1 MDADDRGCAI
11 YQFDLPIS
19 FKGTIKAYGI
29 DMSGN
34 SAENTPG
41 GAIGVIAET
50 SDKHSQTSK
59 TTLEVLSNSQKT
71 KEYYNEDVKIRFTSQ
86 DSYSGLYL
94 IDYQAGS
101 DLQETVSYGTEGEKI
116 VTSEIIRDYL
126 IQADSNNENNIKLG
140 LRLEDLAGH
149 ETKVPEDKLPKIHID
164 TTKPVVE
171 VTYDN
176 LDVLNEKYYKDDRTA
191 TVTVTERNFDPK
203 DVTFEMEGPE
213 VSVSEWSHV
222 AGAGCAAGNDP
233 SDTKHT
239 DSCGWV
245 CQVHFS
251 EDGDYTFGFRCVD
264 LAGNEG
270 VYDQVDEFVI
280 DKTIPKITVEYD
292 NHSFLNEYY
301 YKEARTATITIEE
314 HNFSANDVEL
324 TMTAKDDGNV
334 TQNPGVSGWSE
345 AGDLHTATICY
356 DYDGEFT
363 FDIAYKDLAGN
374 EAEDYE
380 PDHFIVD
387 LTAPELEIFDI
398 EDRSA
403 NNGEVRPA
411 VRYFDTNY
419 DPEGTE
425 IVMTGYHTGTVE
437 MAGEKKLQ
445 ENGMELKLH
454 DFAYEPEMDDL
465 YTMEA
470 TVYDLAGNSSEAT
483 VQFSVNRFGS
493 VYTFDE
499 ATDALIGDRGRYYTN
514 QEQELVITETNV
526 DTLEFQEITCNL
538 NGKLTTLKEGSDYGV
553 SLNGNDSTWKQ
564 YTYTIGAHNFT
575 EEGTY
580 ILTIYSEDRASN
592 ASDNNSKGKK
602 VEFVVDKTKPGIII
616 SGVENNG
623 QYRANSREMT
633 LNVEDNVRLSQVA
646 VSIDGRETVFDAA
659 KIYEADGTFVMDIGS
674 TNHWQEIKVTVTDA
688 AGNEETLDDLRVL
701 VTANMLVQF
710 YRNAKLFY
718 GSLGIIVLGV
728 GLIFARKRRR

>member
-1 MDADDRGCAI
+1 M
-11 YQFDLPIS
+11 
-19 FKGTIKAYGI
+19 
-29 DMSGN
+29 
-34 SAENTPG
+34 
-41 GAIGVIAET
+41 
-50 SDKHSQTSK
+50 
-59 TTLEVLSNSQKT
+59 
-71 KEYYNEDVKIRFTSQ
+71 
-86 DSYSGLYL
+86 
-94 IDYQAGS
+94 
-101 DLQETVSYGTEGEKI
+101 
-116 VTSEIIRDYL
+116 
-126 IQADSNNENNIKLG
+126 
-140 LRLEDLAGH
+140 
-149 ETKVPEDKLPKIHID
+149 
-164 TTKPVVE
+164 
-171 VTYDN
+171 
-176 LDVLNEKYYKDDRTA
+176 
-191 TVTVTERNFDPK
+191 
-203 DVTFEMEGPE
+203 
-213 VSVSEWSHV
+213 
-222 AGAGCAAGNDP
+222 
-233 SDTKHT
+233 
-239 DSCGWV
+239 
-245 CQVHFS
+245 
-251 EDGDYTFGFRCVD
+251 
-264 LAGNEG
+264 
-270 VYDQVDEFVI
+270 
-280 DKTIPKITVEYD
+280 
-292 NHSFLNEYY
+292 
-301 YKEARTATITIEE
+301 
-314 HNFSANDVEL
+314 
-324 TMTAKDDGNV
+324 
-334 TQNPGVSGWSE
+334 
-345 AGDLHTATICY
+345 
-356 DYDGEFT
+356 
-363 FDIAYKDLAGN
+363 
-374 EAEDYE
+374 
-380 PDHFIVD
+380 D

-499 ATDALIGDRGRYYTN
+499 ATDALIGDRGRNYTN